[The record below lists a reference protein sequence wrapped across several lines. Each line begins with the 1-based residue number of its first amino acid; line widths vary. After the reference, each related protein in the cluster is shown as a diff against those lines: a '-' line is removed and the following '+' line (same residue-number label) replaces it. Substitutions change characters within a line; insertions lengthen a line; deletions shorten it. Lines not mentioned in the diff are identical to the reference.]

1 MKDQARQFILKP
13 NGKRRYKNVKHVPIL
28 RAKRAE
34 RAESFLP
41 PFFPLNARCTNKS
54 KLSKAP
60 REAAVAQSF
69 LHAYSKIFVR
79 FSPCEAVRKVSNIL
93 GIFCLS
99 RQIPHRERPS

>member
-1 MKDQARQFILKP
+1 MAYLPREKETGLNDGKDERPSETIYSQGMEK
-13 NGKRRYKNVKHVPIL
+13 KKYKNVKHVHIL

-60 REAAVAQSF
+60 REAG
-69 LHAYSKIFVR
+69 
-79 FSPCEAVRKVSNIL
+79 EAAK
-93 GIFCLS
+93 FW
-99 RQIPHRERPS
+99 

>member
-1 MKDQARQFILKP
+1 MKDQAKQFILKEW
-13 NGKRRYKNVKHVPIL
+13 KKERYKNVKHVHIL
-28 RAKRAE
+28 RAKCAE

-69 LHAYSKIFVR
+69 LHAYSEILVR
-79 FSPCEAVRKVSNIL
+79 FSPCEAVRKV

-99 RQIPHRERPS
+99 RQISHRERPS

>member
-1 MKDQARQFILKP
+1 MKDQAKQFILKEW
-13 NGKRRYKNVKHVPIL
+13 KKKYKNVKHVHIL

-41 PFFPLNARCTNKS
+41 PFSPLNARCINKS

-60 REAAVAQSF
+60 HEAAVAQPF
-69 LHAYSKIFVR
+69 LHVYSEILVR
-79 FSPCEAVRKVSNIL
+79 FSPCEAIRKVSNIF

-99 RQIPHRERPS
+99 RQIAHRERPS